1 MMGELTVFVR
11 ILMYV
16 AAGYLLNAGLPPTL
30 VDMITSDPGMADL
43 VSQAIS
49 ALLALLVYLWS
60 RLAKRMG
67 WTT

>member
-11 ILMYV
+11 ILMFIG
-16 AAGYLLNAGLPPTL
+16 AGYLLNAGLPPAL
-30 VDMITSDPGMADL
+30 VDIITTDPGMADL
-43 VSQAIS
+43 VSQAIT
-49 ALLALLVYLWS
+49 ALLALVVYLWS